1 LELNRRGYQIWIG
14 KVGVYEVDFIVK
26 NVLNKFE
33 YYQVTWSM
41 SDAKT
46 AEREIRP
53 LKSIADNYP
62 KYIISTDMINSEI
75 EGIEHINIV
84 DWLLKNNNTSV

>member
-1 LELNRRGYQIWIG
+1 MELNRRGYQIWIG
-14 KVGVYEVDFIVK
+14 KVGEYEVDFIVK

-33 YYQVTWSM
+33 YYQVTWSI
-41 SDAKT
+41 SDPKA

-53 LKSIADNYP
+53 LKSIDDNYP
-62 KYIISTDMINSEI
+62 KYIISTDIITAEI

-84 DWLLKNNNTSV
+84 DWLLKKE